1 PHALSRAAA
10 SGAVEVG
17 PGRLANTLKTYAVAQ
32 DTIGNARNR
41 QERKSRM
48 KNFLQPWSATLNSS
62 IQAAIKSRQNVKQ
75 ARLSL
80 DATRASLK
88 TVQSGPK
95 QEQARLEV
103 EAAEEHLVNSTE
115 TAINLMRSVLENPEP
130 IRNLSRLLKAQQE
143 FYEEASGALKSVLE
157 EVESNAKES
166 EEEYR

>member
-1 PHALSRAAA
+1 M
-10 SGAVEVG
+10 
-17 PGRLANTLKTYAVAQ
+17 PG
-32 DTIGNARNR
+32 
-41 QERKSRM
+41 
-48 KNFLQPWSATLNSS
+48 S

-88 TVQSGPK
+88 AASNSSGAK

-103 EAAEEHLVNSTE
+103 EQAEEHLVTCTE

-143 FYEEASGALKSVLE
+143 FHEQAAGALKSVVAEIE
-157 EVESNAKES
+157 ENAKDA